1 MTVDQWH
8 ASPSRQADAT
18 ADSATGEVRLP
29 VALFR
34 FDSLQGTVD
43 LVLTRP
49 EVAELYMLL
58 NRALGAS
65 GSGAAGR
72 LA

>member
-18 ADSATGEVRLP
+18 TDSATGEVRLP
-29 VALFR
+29 VALFQ
-34 FDSLQGTVD
+34 FESLQGTVD
-43 LVLTRP
+43 LVLTRL
-49 EVAELYMLL
+49 EAVKLYLL
-58 NRALGAS
+58 LARVLS
-65 GSGAAGR
+65 GSGFVAPGR